1 MKSFFSDK
9 EILVMDGAMG
19 TQLIAHGLPQGHPS
33 ILWNVERPALV
44 FCVHESYADAGAD
57 WLTTNTFGGS
67 TLMLNR
73 SGLGDRLRELNL
85 SAVDLAR
92 KAARGRCRVLGDIGP
107 CGGFLEPLGE
117 LTEVELAE
125 AVDAQAW
132 ILADAG
138 VDGFVV
144 ETMSDPNEMRV
155 TVAAVKRYGLPIIA
169 SYTYEHAAGGCRTMM
184 GVRPYDASRTALE
197 AGADIVGANC
207 GTSLSL
213 DDYLLLGQ
221 ELVDAAEGV
230 PVMLQPNAGTP
241 VATDGGLS
249 YRVSPTDFAAWA
261 QCATTL
267 GVRII
272 GGCCG
277 TRPAHIA
284 AAAHAVKKA
293 ARPK

>member
-1 MKSFFSDK
+1 
-9 EILVMDGAMG
+9 
-19 TQLIAHGLPQGHPS
+19 
-33 ILWNVERPALV
+33 
-44 FCVHESYADAGAD
+44 
-57 WLTTNTFGGS
+57 
-67 TLMLNR
+67 
-73 SGLGDRLRELNL
+73 
-85 SAVDLAR
+85 
-92 KAARGRCRVLGDIGP
+92 
-107 CGGFLEPLGE
+107 
-117 LTEVELAE
+117 
-125 AVDAQAW
+125 
-132 ILADAG
+132 
-138 VDGFVV
+138 
-144 ETMSDPNEMRV
+144 
-155 TVAAVKRYGLPIIA
+155 
-169 SYTYEHAAGGCRTMM
+169 MM